1 MNGMITINEV
11 QNDGKSIHLYF
22 NGLMGLYAA
31 YGYSAFLLY
40 KHTIVAASYSES
52 MQMPVVVMNS
62 AHLDELKK
70 QMEIVKQGK
79 GYYCLTVEEGIDEK
93 EYDEWAGR
101 LREFKVNSQ

>member
-1 MNGMITINEV
+1 MNEMITINEI

-40 KHTIVAASYSES
+40 KHTPVAASYSEN

-70 QMEIVKQGK
+70 QLEIVKQGK
-79 GYYCLTVEEGIDEK
+79 GYYCLTVEEGVDEK
-93 EYDEWAGR
+93 EYEEWAYE
-101 LREFKVNSQ
+101 LRSGANSY